1 VLDDAVLARQTIKVY
16 GVTAPVSPLGIL
28 DGEPG
33 PTSPAASQRAPSEA
47 GPELTIVVPTL
58 NERDNVGPLIDQ
70 LDRLL
75 VGVDWEAVFVD
86 DDSADGTAEHLRDL
100 GRADRRIR
108 CIRRLGRRGL
118 SSACIEGILSTSAR
132 YIAVIDGDLQH
143 DETLLPRM
151 LDILRLEQT
160 DLVVASRYVASGAA
174 DGLSSRRRVPS
185 RAGVWLAPVLLKSN
199 IEDPVSGFFMMR
211 SEMADK
217 AAARLSG
224 VGTKILID
232 LLASTPGPVS
242 VTELPYRFRGRYS
255 GSSKLDWFT
264 ILEYLALLVEK
275 MSGGHLPSKFLLFG
289 AVGAS
294 GMVVH
299 LVVLRLLLAAVG
311 AGFVG
316 AQSTATATA
325 MVWNYFLNNSLTYR
339 DSRLVGWAALRGLL
353 SFMAICGLGAVV
365 NVLVAS
371 DLYAMTQMWLLAGAG
386 GAAVGALLNYAL
398 TSMFTWGRRL
408 S

>member
-1 VLDDAVLARQTIKVY
+1 M
-16 GVTAPVSPLGIL
+16 TAPLSPPLILGKERELAIS
-28 DGEPG
+28 D
-33 PTSPAASQRAPSEA
+33 SSRRMPSEA

-58 NERDNVGPLIDQ
+58 NERDNVRPLIDR

-86 DDSADGTAEHLRDL
+86 DDSADGTAEHLREL
-100 GRADRRIR
+100 GRADRRVR
-108 CIRRLGRRGL
+108 CIRRFGRRGL
-118 SSACIEGILSTSAR
+118 SSACIEGILSTSAG

-151 LDILRLEQT
+151 LDILKRQEA
-160 DLVVASRYVASGAA
+160 DLVVASRYLASGAA
-174 DGLSSRRRVPS
+174 DGLSNRRRILS
-185 RAGVWLAPVLLKSN
+185 RVGAWLARVLLRSD
-199 IEDPVSGFFMMR
+199 ITDPVSGFFMMR
-211 SEMADK
+211 SEIADK
-217 AAARLSG
+217 AAAHLSG

-232 LLASTPGPVS
+232 LLASVPGRPLS
-242 VTELPYRFRGRYS
+242 FTELPYRFSGRNS

-264 ILEYLALLVEK
+264 VLEYLALLAEK
-275 MSGGHLPSKFLLFG
+275 VSGGCLPSKFLLFG

-299 LVVLRLLLAAVG
+299 LVVLRLLLTAAG
-311 AGFVG
+311 TGFVG

-325 MVWNYFLNNSLTYR
+325 MIWNYFLNNTLTYR
-339 DSRLVGWAALRGLL
+339 DYRLVGWAMLRGLV

-365 NVLVAS
+365 NVLVAR
-371 DLYAMTQMWLLAGAG
+371 DLYAMTQMWLLAGAA
-386 GAAVGALLNYAL
+386 GASVGALLNYAL

>member
-1 VLDDAVLARQTIKVY
+1 MLDDAVLARRTIKVC

-28 DGEPG
+28 DREPG

-47 GPELTIVVPTL
+47 GPELTVVVPTL

-151 LDILRLEQT
+151 LDILRLEET

-174 DGLSSRRRVPS
+174 DGLFGRRRVLS
-185 RAGVWLAPVLLKSN
+185 RAGVWLARVLLKRD

-211 SEMADK
+211 SEIADK

-232 LLASTPGPVS
+232 LLASTPG
-242 VTELPYRFRGRYS
+242 RY
-255 GSSKLDWFT
+255 
-264 ILEYLALLVEK
+264 
-275 MSGGHLPSKFLLFG
+275 
-289 AVGAS
+289 
-294 GMVVH
+294 
-299 LVVLRLLLAAVG
+299 
-311 AGFVG
+311 
-316 AQSTATATA
+316 Q
-325 MVWNYFLNNSLTYR
+325 
-339 DSRLVGWAALRGLL
+339 
-353 SFMAICGLGAVV
+353 
-365 NVLVAS
+365 
-371 DLYAMTQMWLLAGAG
+371 
-386 GAAVGALLNYAL
+386 
-398 TSMFTWGRRL
+398 
-408 S
+408 

>member
-1 VLDDAVLARQTIKVY
+1 MTAPASPPAILGQERELAVLVKSLRM
-16 GVTAPVSPLGIL
+16 
-28 DGEPG
+28 
-33 PTSPAASQRAPSEA
+33 PSEA

-58 NERDNVGPLIDQ
+58 NERDNVGPLIDR

-86 DDSADGTAEHLRDL
+86 DDSADDTAGHLRDL

-108 CIRRLGRRGL
+108 CIRRFGRRGL

-151 LDILRLEQT
+151 LDILKREQT
-160 DLVVASRYVASGAA
+160 DLVVASRYLASGAA
-174 DGLSSRRRVPS
+174 DGLSTRRRVLS
-185 RAGVWLAPVLLKSN
+185 RVGAWLARMLLKSD
-199 IEDPVSGFFMMR
+199 ITDPVSGFFMMR
-211 SEMADK
+211 SEVADK

-232 LLASTPGPVS
+232 LLASAPEPLS
-242 VTELPYRFRGRYS
+242 VVELPYRFRGRNS

-264 ILEYLALLVEK
+264 VLEYLALLAEK
-275 MSGGHLPSKFLLFG
+275 VSGGYLPSKFLLFG

-299 LVVLRLLLAAVG
+299 LVVLRLLLATAD

-325 MVWNYFLNNSLTYR
+325 MVWNYFLNNTLTYR
-339 DSRLVGWAALRGLL
+339 DYRLVGWATLRGLA

-365 NVLVAS
+365 NVLVAR
-371 DLYAMTQMWLLAGAG
+371 DLYAMTQMWLFAGAG
-386 GAAVGALLNYAL
+386 GAAIGALLNYAL

>member
-1 VLDDAVLARQTIKVY
+1 MSLPASSPEVIGRERELASST
-16 GVTAPVSPLGIL
+16 
-28 DGEPG
+28 
-33 PTSPAASQRAPSEA
+33 TSRRTTSKA
-47 GPELTIVVPTL
+47 GPELAIVVPTL
-58 NERDNVGPLIDQ
+58 NERDNVGPLIDK

-75 VGVDWEAVFVD
+75 VAVDWEVVFVD
-86 DDSADGTAEHLRDL
+86 DDSADGTAEHLREL
-100 GRADRRIR
+100 GRVDRRIR

-118 SSACIEGILSTSAR
+118 SSACIEGILSTPAP

-143 DETLLPRM
+143 DETLLLNM
-151 LDILRLEQT
+151 LALLKREQT
-160 DLVVASRYVASGAA
+160 DLVVASRYLASGGTE
-174 DGLSSRRRVPS
+174 GLSSRRRVLS
-185 RAGVWLAPVLLKSN
+185 RAGVWLARSLLKCD
-199 IEDPVSGFFMMR
+199 ITDPVSGFFMMR
-211 SEMADK
+211 SEVVDK

-232 LLASTPGPVS
+232 LLASSRGPLS

-264 ILEYLALLVEK
+264 VLEYLALLAEK
-275 MSGGHLPSKFLLFG
+275 VSGGYLPSKFLLFG
-289 AVGAS
+289 GVGAS

-299 LVVLRLLLAAVG
+299 LVVLRLLLAAAG

-316 AQSTATATA
+316 AQSMATVTA
-325 MVWNYFLNNSLTYR
+325 MIWNYYLNNTLTYR
-339 DSRLVGWAALRGLL
+339 DYRLVGWAALRGLA

-365 NVLVAS
+365 NVLVAR
-371 DLYAMTQMWLLAGAG
+371 DLYTMTQMWLFAGAG

>member
-1 VLDDAVLARQTIKVY
+1 MAAPAGLPPILGQERELA
-16 GVTAPVSPLGIL
+16 
-28 DGEPG
+28 
-33 PTSPAASQRAPSEA
+33 SPATSRRMLSEA

-86 DDSADGTAEHLRDL
+86 DDSADGTAEHLRDF

-108 CIRRLGRRGL
+108 CIRRFGRRGL
-118 SSACIEGILSTSAR
+118 SSACIEGILSTSAP

-151 LDILRLEQT
+151 LDILRREKT
-160 DLVVASRYVASGAA
+160 DLVVASRYLASGAA
-174 DGLSSRRRVPS
+174 DGLSSRRRVLS
-185 RAGVWLAPVLLKSN
+185 RAGVWLARMLLKSD
-199 IEDPVSGFFMMR
+199 ITDPVSGFFMMR
-211 SEMADK
+211 SEVADQ
-217 AAARLSG
+217 AATRLSG

-232 LLASTPGPVS
+232 LVASAPGSLS
-242 VTELPYRFRGRYS
+242 VTELPYRFRGRHS

-264 ILEYLALLVEK
+264 VLEYLALLVEK
-275 MSGGHLPSKFLLFG
+275 VSGGHLPSKFLLFG
-289 AVGAS
+289 TVGAS

-299 LVVLRLLLAAVG
+299 LVVLRLLLASAG

-325 MVWNYFLNNSLTYR
+325 MVWNYILNNSLTYR
-339 DSRLVGWAALRGLL
+339 DYRLVGWAALRGLV
-353 SFMAICGLGAVV
+353 SFMVICGLGAVV
-365 NVLVAS
+365 NVLVAR
-371 DLYAMTQMWLLAGAG
+371 DLYAMTQMWLFAGAG